1 MAEKTFSTAEKF
13 IIIAHRPE
21 KGGFLTSQTFIQY
34 GIAGVILL
42 DLTLAE
48 RISIVDKKLFLKPG
62 KALSSPMLNDVS
74 TMISQ
79 SSNPRKVSY
88 WVGKLA
94 TRYDRYKW
102 QILEGLEGKRILRIE
117 RRKFLGLIPYRQS
130 VFTETYTRASLVRQ
144 LKNEILSGRGGDGEL
159 NALTGIVKACSME
172 RVLSTDRDELKR
184 IRQQLKVMV
193 SESPVSDVV
202 AQTIRQVQAAIIA
215 SVTAAAVAS
224 ASAGRR

>member
-1 MAEKTFSTAEKF
+1 MTEKTFSTAEKF
-13 IIIAHRPE
+13 LIIAHRPE
-21 KGGFLTSQTFIQY
+21 KGGFLTSQLFIQY
-34 GIAGVILL
+34 GISGAILL
-42 DLTLAE
+42 DLSLCE
-48 RISIVDKKLFLKPG
+48 RISIVDKKLLLKPG

-74 TMISQ
+74 TIISQ
-79 SSNPRKVSY
+79 SPNPRKISY

-94 TRYDRYKW
+94 SRYNRYKW
-102 QILEGLEGKRILRIE
+102 QIMEGLESKRILRIE
-117 RRKFLGLIPYRQS
+117 KRKFLGLIPYRQS
-130 VFTETYTRASLVRQ
+130 VFTETYTRSSLVSQ

-159 NALTGIVKACSME
+159 NALAGLVKACSME
-172 RVLSTDRDELKR
+172 RILATDRDELKR

-193 SESPVSDVV
+193 SENPVSDVV

>member
-13 IIIAHRPE
+13 LIIAHRPE

-34 GIAGVILL
+34 GIAGAILL

-62 KALSSPMLNDVS
+62 KALSSPMLNNVS
-74 TMISQ
+74 TIISQ

-159 NALTGIVKACSME
+159 HVLAGMVKACSME

-184 IRQQLKVMV
+184 LRQQLKVMV

-202 AQTIRQVQAAIIA
+202 AQTIRQVQAAIIV

>member
-13 IIIAHRPE
+13 LIIAHRPE

-34 GIAGVILL
+34 GIAGAILL
-42 DLTLAE
+42 DLTLVE
-48 RISIVDKKLFLKPG
+48 RISIVDNKLFLKPG
-62 KALSSPMLNDVS
+62 KALTSPLLNEVS

-79 SSNPRKVSY
+79 SPDARKTSY

-94 TRYDRYKW
+94 SRYNRYKW
-102 QILEGLEGKRILRIE
+102 QIMEGLEGKRILRIE

-130 VFTETYTRASLVRQ
+130 VLTETYTRASLIRQ
-144 LKNEILSGRGGDGEL
+144 LKSEILSGRGGDGEL
-159 NALTGIVKACSME
+159 NALAGMVKACSLE
-172 RVLSTDRDELKR
+172 RILSTDREELKR

-202 AQTIRQVQAAIIA
+202 AQTIRQVQAAIFA
-215 SVTAAAVAS
+215 SLTAAVVAS
-224 ASAGRR
+224 SSAGRR

>member
-13 IIIAHRPE
+13 LIIAHRPE
-21 KGGFLTSQTFIQY
+21 KGGFLTSQLFIQY
-34 GIAGVILL
+34 GIAGAILL
-42 DLTLAE
+42 DLTLGE
-48 RISIVDKKLFLKPG
+48 RISIVDKKLLLKPG

-79 SSNPRKVSY
+79 SPNPRKISY

-94 TRYDRYKW
+94 SRYNRYKW
-102 QILEGLEGKRILRIE
+102 QILEGLEGKRILSIE

-159 NALTGIVKACSME
+159 NALAGLVKACSLE

-202 AQTIRQVQAAIIA
+202 AQTIRQVQAAIFA
-215 SVTAAAVAS
+215 SLTAAVVAS
-224 ASAGRR
+224 SSAGRR

>member
-13 IIIAHRPE
+13 LIIAHRPE
-21 KGGFLTSQTFIQY
+21 KGGFLASQTYIQY
-34 GIAGVILL
+34 AIAGAILL

-159 NALTGIVKACSME
+159 NALAGMVKACSME

>member
-13 IIIAHRPE
+13 LIIAHRPE

-34 GIAGVILL
+34 GIAGAILL

-62 KALSSPMLNDVS
+62 KALSSPMLDDVS

-144 LKNEILSGRGGDGEL
+144 LKNEILSGRAADGEL
-159 NALTGIVKACSME
+159 GALAGMVKACSME

-184 IRQQLKVMV
+184 LRQQLKVMV
-193 SESPVSDVV
+193 SENPVSDVV

>member
-1 MAEKTFSTAEKF
+1 MTEKILSTAEKF
-13 IIIAHRPE
+13 LIIAHRPE

-34 GIAGVILL
+34 GIAGAVLL
-42 DLTLAE
+42 DLTLSE
-48 RISIVDKKLFLKPG
+48 RISITDKKLFLKPG
-62 KALSSPMLNDVS
+62 KALSYPLLNDVS

-79 SSNPRKVSY
+79 SPNPRKISY

-94 TRYDRYKW
+94 SRYNRYKW
-102 QILEGLEGKRILRIE
+102 QILEVLEGKRILRIE
-117 RRKFLGLIPYRQS
+117 KKKFLGLIPYRQS
-130 VFTETYTRASLVRQ
+130 VFTETYTRASLIRQ

-159 NALTGIVKACSME
+159 NALAGMVKACSME
-172 RVLSTDRDELKR
+172 RVLSSDRDELKR
-184 IRQQLKVMV
+184 IRQHLKVMV

-215 SVTAAAVAS
+215 SVTAAAIAS